1 MSTLEDVDA
10 AIENGD
16 ENVPDFICQGLPQM
30 LGLDPEAAA
39 AMEFV
44 EGDDDEFDES
54 ADELDEYLSDEDYVG
69 FDEEEDRRARD
80 AFGGR

>member
-1 MSTLEDVDA
+1 MISAEQATQALSDLRVY
-10 AIENGD
+10 
-16 ENVPDFICQGLPQM
+16 
-30 LGLDPEAAA
+30 
-39 AMEFV
+39 
-44 EGDDDEFDES
+44 EGIDILS